1 METFLGAPITNI
13 SGNDPVYAKQI
24 DKILSLM
31 QLRIENDK
39 IANNYVGCDNN
50 NKNEHSNETEDNLLL
65 NILNEDRDKLVGLL
79 IIYIGLLLEIHGAM
93 DDDTSFY
100 KNKIKELEKE
110 RSEKIVINFDE
121 NFKTEI
127 NEHRKKLEI
136 ISNNLLDIITKNKEE
151 IDKFLKD

>member
-1 METFLGAPITNI
+1 
-13 SGNDPVYAKQI
+13 
-24 DKILSLM
+24 
-31 QLRIENDK
+31 
-39 IANNYVGCDNN
+39 
-50 NKNEHSNETEDNLLL
+50 
-65 NILNEDRDKLVGLL
+65 
-79 IIYIGLLLEIHGAM
+79 M